1 MASNRIPSAVCSPQR
16 QPLSFRVKSLSKP
29 RVLYNVSYVSRR
41 WSCDCPDAR
50 YRGRRCK
57 HMQILC
63 LLAKQHGIGGLAKLA
78 N

>member
-1 MASNRIPSAVCSPQR
+1 MAASSIPSAVCSSQR

-29 RVLYNVSYVSRR
+29 RVLYNVSYVGRR
-41 WSCDCPDAR
+41 WLCNCPDAR

-57 HMQILC
+57 HLQILC
-63 LLAKQHGIGGLAKLA
+63 LLARHHGIRGLAKLA